1 MCIRDSAVIGHSL
14 GAAMSLYS
22 VANTGGAGR
31 VALISAPSSL
41 KRELNRFASAVGLS
55 ERGRK
60 AFIASVESHV
70 GRPATDFDVTQIA
83 GKVDLP
89 LLLVHDQNDRQVP
102 VLESARTAHVLP
114 NAELMVTRGLG
125 HNRLLA
131 DPVVVRAV
139 VDFVDQG
146 TPIQTDATA
155 IGIPPH
161 IGGVTSGNH

>member
-1 MCIRDSAVIGHSL
+1 
-14 GAAMSLYS
+14 MSLYS
-22 VANTGGAGR
+22 VAHTGGAGR

-60 AFIASVESHV
+60 AFIASVEKHV
-70 GRPATDFDVTQIA
+70 GRPAADFDVTRIA

-114 NAELMVTRGLG
+114 GAELMVTRGLG

-131 DPVVVRAV
+131 DPTVVRAV
-139 VDFVDQG
+139 VDFVSQE
-146 TPIQTDATA
+146 TM
-155 IGIPPH
+155 
-161 IGGVTSGNH
+161 GNACTM